1 MIAEENSTEI
11 MNEDNDIKRLNVMA
25 ALHGITSRMTGV
37 MEHINEIKDN
47 QINNI
52 NAQDVADLKM
62 CALMVVLLVHKLLKR
77 LEKEAE

>member
-11 MNEDNDIKRLNVMA
+11 MNEDNNIKRLAVRA
-25 ALHGITSRMTGV
+25 ALLGITNRMTDV

-52 NAQDVADLKM
+52 NAQNVADLKM
-62 CALMVVLLVHKLLKR
+62 CALMVVLLVHKFLKR